1 MRKYTISDKVFMM
14 IIYVLLGGLLIIT
27 LYPLI
32 YLVMA
37 SISAGP
43 QYMPLYLIPKKFSL
57 AGYEAVIQYEPI
69 WRGYANSFINMAI
82 SSVISL
88 CLTMMC
94 AYALSRPE
102 FRFGG
107 VVMFLCM
114 VTQFFS
120 GGLIPS
126 YLLVKNLGILNTRW
140 SLILPGAMSV
150 YNMIIARTYIKSSIP
165 NEIRES
171 AQMDGCSHIRYLVS
185 MVVPLSKSILAVLFL
200 YYAIGDWNSYFNAM
214 IYVGRRKELYPL
226 ALVLRE
232 ILVQGTTELDMYD
245 VTELLAWEERQ
256 NVMKYATIV
265 VGTLPLMV
273 MYPFIQKHFV
283 KGVMIGS
290 VKG

>member
-1 MRKYTISDKVFMM
+1 MRNRTLSDKVVLM
-14 IIYVLLGGLLIIT
+14 IIYAILGVLLIIT

-32 YLVMA
+32 YIIMS

-43 QYMPLYLIPKKFSL
+43 QYMTLYLIPKKFSW
-57 AGYEAVIQYEPI
+57 AAYEAVFEYKPI
-69 WRGYANSFINMAI
+69 WRGYANSMINMVI

-88 CLTMMC
+88 SLTIMC

-102 FRFGG
+102 FKFGG
-107 VVMFLCM
+107 VVMLLCM
-114 VTQFFS
+114 ITNFFS

-126 YLLVKNLGILNTRW
+126 YLLIRNLGLLNTRW

-171 AQMDGCSHIRYLVS
+171 ALMDGCNHIRYLIS
-185 MVVPLSKSILAVLFL
+185 MVVPLAKPVLAVLFL
-200 YYAIGDWNSYFNAM
+200 YYAVADWNAYFNAM
-214 IYVGRRKELYPL
+214 IYVGRKPELYPL

-232 ILVQGTTELDMYD
+232 ILVVGTSELDMID
-245 VTELLAWEERQ
+245 MEEMMLLEERRSL
-256 NVMKYATIV
+256 MKYAIII

-273 MYPFIQKHFV
+273 MYPFVQKYFV
-283 KGVMIGS
+283 QGVMIGS

>member
-1 MRKYTISDKVFMM
+1 MRKYTISDKFLMM
-14 IIYVLLGGLLIIT
+14 IIYVLLSALLIIT

-32 YLVMA
+32 YVVM
-37 SISAGP
+37 SSVSAGP
-43 QYMPLYLIPKKFSL
+43 QYMTLYLIPKKFSL
-57 AGYEAVIQYEPI
+57 AGYEAVVQHEPI
-69 WRGYANSFINMAI
+69 WRGYFNSFVNMMI

-88 CLTMMC
+88 SLTMMC
-94 AYALSRPE
+94 AYALSRTE
-102 FRFGG
+102 FKFGK
-107 VVMFLCM
+107 VVMVLCM
-114 VTQFFS
+114 ITNFFA

-126 YLLVKNLGILNTRW
+126 YLLVKDLGILNTRW

-171 AQMDGCSHIRYLVS
+171 AQMDGCSHIRYLLRI
-185 MVVPLSKSILAVLFL
+185 VVPLAKPVLAVLFL

-214 IYVGRRKELYPL
+214 IYVGPRRDLHPL
-226 ALVLRE
+226 SLVLRD
-232 ILVQGTTELDMYD
+232 ILVVGTNELDVYD
-245 VTELLAWEERQ
+245 IEEVMKREERA
-256 NVMKYATIV
+256 NVMKYAVLV

-273 MYPFIQKHFV
+273 MYPFVQKHFV